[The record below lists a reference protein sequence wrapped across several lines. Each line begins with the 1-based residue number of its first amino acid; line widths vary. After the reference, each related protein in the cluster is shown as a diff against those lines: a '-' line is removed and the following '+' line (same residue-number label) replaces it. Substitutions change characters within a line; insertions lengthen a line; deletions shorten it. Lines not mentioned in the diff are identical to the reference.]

1 MRKINPYTML
11 RIQQICKEKGIS
23 MQELASRL
31 NIHYQSLYD
40 SLKGNPTLKRLTDVA
55 NALGVDI
62 VELFAEKGD
71 FVAFVR
77 RQGET
82 FTFDSE
88 KALIDYV
95 EELKENVS
103 KLEVK

>member
-1 MRKINPYTML
+1 ML

-62 VELFAEKGD
+62 VELFVEKGD

-88 KALIDYV
+88 KALIDYA
-95 EELKENVS
+95 EGLKVN
-103 KLEVK
+103 K